1 MLSSVSYADKA
12 TSQKAADFLKSLQ
25 GLWKKEIWAI
35 TALRFT
41 GILAFNLQLIIIAE
55 LVSSLALKK
64 SGAID
69 SYRLLAW
76 LGLCAIARALFN
88 YLSDLKAAAVTEKVT
103 VGIRS
108 EIMNDIHKGYIA
120 KFRNQYS
127 AGISLSFL
135 NKTEVISPYF
145 TRYIPQ
151 MLLCVIAP
159 LSVLIYLA
167 TINWVCALLV
177 LFCAPAIPLFMMI
190 IGKGTEAKS
199 REQWENLSKMGSYFF
214 DRLQGITTLY
224 LFNQLKRQSDQVR
237 IFSKEYGRLVI
248 GVLKLA
254 FLSSAVLE
262 FFSAIIIAGCAVF
275 IGLNMI
281 HYIHYGPDGG
291 TSLKN
296 GLIILLLIP
305 EFFIALKTLGNFYHD
320 RAQALG
326 AVISLQ
332 ECGFFQAPVLKEEI
346 NQGNNEETLAVS
358 GETHLDGYQA
368 LPIIFKDV
376 NFAYPGGPD
385 LFSSFNLLIRPCEKI
400 KISGANGSGKTT
412 LIELILGW
420 QIPCSGQI
428 LIGDRLVEKIGE
440 AELFN
445 EISLINQQTSIFQ
458 GTIRSNILMGR
469 SLPEKD
475 LFQQVLEPVSL
486 ISLLERLPDG
496 LDTRVAE
503 DGKSISG
510 GERQKIALARALVKR
525 SPIII
530 LDEPFT
536 HLDPASV
543 ASFISILNKI
553 SPQKTIII
561 TGHGEAYQALQGYRE
576 IKL

>member
-1 MLSSVSYADKA
+1 M
-12 TSQKAADFLKSLQ
+12 
-25 GLWKKEIWAI
+25 
-35 TALRFT
+35 
-41 GILAFNLQLIIIAE
+41 
-55 LVSSLALKK
+55 
-64 SGAID
+64 D

-76 LGLCAIARALFN
+76 LGLLAIVGALFN
-88 YLSDLKAAAVTEKVT
+88 YLSDSKAAGVTEKVT

-108 EIMNDIHKGYIA
+108 AVMNDIQKGYITL
-120 KFRNQYS
+120 FRNQYA

-151 MLLCVIAP
+151 MLLCIITP

-177 LFCAPAIPLFMMI
+177 LLCAPAIPLFMMI
-190 IGKGTEAKS
+190 IGRGTEVKS
-199 REQWENLSKMGSYFF
+199 REQWEHLSQMGSYFF

-237 IFSKEYGRLVI
+237 IFSRAYGRSVMD
-248 GVLKLA
+248 VLKLA

-262 FFSAIIIAGCAVF
+262 FFSAVIIAGCAVF

-305 EFFIALKTLGNFYHD
+305 EFFIALKMLGNFY
-320 RAQALG
+320 Q
-326 AVISLQ
+326 
-332 ECGFFQAPVLKEEI
+332 
-346 NQGNNEETLAVS
+346 
-358 GETHLDGYQA
+358 
-368 LPIIFKDV
+368 DV

-385 LFSSFNLLIRPCEKI
+385 IFSSFNLSIGPCEKI

-428 LIGDRLVEKIGE
+428 LIGDRSVDKIGE

-445 EISLINQQTSIFQ
+445 KISLINQQTSIFQ

-475 LFQQVLEPVSL
+475 LFYRVLEPVSL
-486 ISLLERLPDG
+486 ISFLERLPDG

-510 GERQKIALARALVKR
+510 GERQKIALARALVKS

-553 SPQKTIII
+553 SPQRTIII

-576 IKL
+576 IRL

>member
-1 MLSSVSYADKA
+1 MLSTVSYADKA
-12 TSQKAADFLKSLQ
+12 TSKKAADFLKSIV
-25 GLWKKEIWAI
+25 GTWKKQIMTI
-35 TALRFT
+35 TVLRFA
-41 GILAFNLQLIIIAE
+41 GILIFNMQLIIIAQ
-55 LVSSLALKK
+55 LVSGLALKK
-64 SGAID
+64 SGAMD
-69 SYRLLAW
+69 SYRTLAW
-76 LGLCAIARALFN
+76 LGLCAIIRALFN
-88 YLSDLKAAAVTEKVT
+88 YLSDLKAAEVTEKAT

-108 EIMNDIHKGYIA
+108 AIMNDIHQSYFA

-127 AGISLSFL
+127 AGISLSLL
-135 NKTEVISPYF
+135 NKTEVIAPYL

-151 MLLCVIAP
+151 ILLCVITP
-159 LSVLIYLA
+159 LTVLIYLA
-167 TINWVCALLV
+167 TINWVCALLI
-177 LFCAPAIPLFMMI
+177 LLCAPVIPIFMMI
-190 IGKGTEAKS
+190 IGRGTEVKS
-199 REQWENLSKMGSYFF
+199 REQWENLSTMGSYFF
-214 DRLQGITTLY
+214 DRLQGITTLH
-224 LFNQLKRQSDQVR
+224 LFNQLRKQSDQVR
-237 IFSKEYGRLVI
+237 IFSRAYGRLVMD
-248 GVLKLA
+248 VLKLA
-254 FLSSAVLE
+254 FLSSAVIE
-262 FFSAIIIAGCAVF
+262 FFSAVIIAGCAVF

-281 HYIHYGPDGG
+281 HYIHFGPEGG

-305 EFFIALKTLGNFYHD
+305 EFFMALKTLGNFYHD

-332 ECGFFQAPVLKEEI
+332 ECGFFRGPVLKEEI
-346 NQGNNEETLAVS
+346 NKGNDKKTSVVS
-358 GETHLDGYQA
+358 SEAYTDEYQA
-368 LPIIFKDV
+368 QPIIFKDV

-385 LFSSFNLLIRPCEKI
+385 LFNSFNLWIRPCEKI

-428 LIGDRLVEKIGE
+428 LIGERPVDEIGE
-440 AELFN
+440 TELFK

-469 SLPEKD
+469 SIPDKD
-475 LFQQVLEPVSL
+475 LFCQVLEPVSL
-486 ISLLERLPDG
+486 ISFLERLPEG

-510 GERQKIALARALVKR
+510 GERQKIALARALFKR
-525 SPIII
+525 CPIII

-543 ASFISILNKI
+543 ASFISILNDI
-553 SPQKTIII
+553 SPQRTIII

>member
-1 MLSSVSYADKA
+1 MISSISYADKA
-12 TSQKAADFLKSLQ
+12 TSKKAADLLKSLR

-35 TALRFT
+35 TVLRFG
-41 GILAFNLQLIIIAE
+41 GILAFNLQLIIIAQ

-64 SGAID
+64 SGAMD
-69 SYRLLAW
+69 SYRSLAW
-76 LGLCAIARALFN
+76 LGLWAIVRALFN
-88 YLSDLKAAAVTEKVT
+88 YLSDLKAAELTEKVT
-103 VGIRS
+103 IGIRS
-108 EIMNDIHKGYIA
+108 AIMKDIHKGYIA

-177 LFCAPAIPLFMMI
+177 LLCAPAIPLFMMI
-190 IGKGTEAKS
+190 IGRGTEVKS
-199 REQWENLSKMGSYFF
+199 REQWEYLSQMGSYFF

-224 LFNQLKRQSDQVR
+224 LFNQLKKQSDQVR
-237 IFSKEYGRLVI
+237 IFSSAYGRSVI
-248 GVLKLA
+248 DVLKLA

-262 FFSAIIIAGCAVF
+262 FFSAVIIAGCAVF

-332 ECGFFQAPVLKEEI
+332 EWGFFQAPILKEEV
-346 NQGNNEETLAVS
+346 NKGNYEETPLS
-358 GETHLDGYQA
+358 GEMQPDGYQA
-368 LPIIFKDV
+368 APIIFKDV

-420 QIPCSGQI
+420 QVPCSGQI
-428 LIGDRLVEKIGE
+428 LIGDRLLDKIGE

-469 SLPEKD
+469 SLPDKD
-475 LFQQVLEPVSL
+475 LFCRVLGPVSL
-486 ISLLERLPDG
+486 ISFLERLPDG

-543 ASFISILNKI
+543 ISFISILNNI
-553 SPQKTIII
+553 SPQRTIII

>member
-1 MLSSVSYADKA
+1 M
-12 TSQKAADFLKSLQ
+12 
-25 GLWKKEIWAI
+25 
-35 TALRFT
+35 
-41 GILAFNLQLIIIAE
+41 
-55 LVSSLALKK
+55 
-64 SGAID
+64 D

-76 LGLCAIARALFN
+76 LGLLAIVGGLFN
-88 YLSDLKAAAVTEKVT
+88 YLSDSKAAGVTEKVT

-108 EIMNDIHKGYIA
+108 AVMNDIQKGYITL
-120 KFRNQYS
+120 FRNQYA

-151 MLLCVIAP
+151 MLLCIITP

-167 TINWVCALLV
+167 TINWLCALLV
-177 LFCAPAIPLFMMI
+177 LLCAPAIPLFMMI
-190 IGKGTEAKS
+190 IGRGTEVKS
-199 REQWENLSKMGSYFF
+199 REQWEHLSQMGSYFF

-237 IFSKEYGRLVI
+237 IFSRAYGRSVMD
-248 GVLKLA
+248 VLKLA

-262 FFSAIIIAGCAVF
+262 FFSAVIIAGCAVF

-305 EFFIALKTLGNFYHD
+305 EFFIALKMLGNFYHD

-332 ECGFFQAPVLKEEI
+332 EWGFFRGPVLKEEI
-346 NQGNNEETLAVS
+346 NKGNNKETPDVS
-358 GETHLDGYQA
+358 AEARLDGYPA

-385 LFSSFNLLIRPCEKI
+385 IFSSFNLSIGPCEKI

-428 LIGDRLVEKIGE
+428 LIGDRSVDKIGE

-445 EISLINQQTSIFQ
+445 KISLINQQTSIFQ

-475 LFQQVLEPVSL
+475 LFYRVLEPVSL
-486 ISLLERLPDG
+486 ISFLERLPDG

-553 SPQKTIII
+553 SPQRTIII

-576 IKL
+576 IRL